1 MMIQTKRLGTI
12 LMVAVLL
19 FMHPLPD
26 LLSAQVQTPGAERT
40 AQAGALTS
48 FTLESGMEVI
58 LFPLPDSASVLTGI
72 VFRGGADA
80 QTNKTAGLFRL
91 LEHVLFRGTAST
103 PGEPE
108 PSGAMDALGT
118 ASLEGGAQTDR
129 FGLSF
134 LVSPDMLGQG
144 LDTIVYLF
152 SGLRLDTAFSDPL
165 ALEEA
170 RKSSLE
176 EIGSVLSD
184 PGKVFEAAMARKLF
198 ATAPWRLDSS
208 GSEPILKAATE
219 DSLRALS
226 AAWLV
231 PNNAVLILAGNFDPL
246 TARPLIEKSFSSWKK
261 AGDPW
266 KTPQAVF
273 PKPGVARPTLA
284 VYPDPS
290 VQPGEAYIEMRYRAP
305 DAGSARSA
313 AAELWAEMAA
323 QPGSRLA
330 MAVSKGM
337 PKWSSPSGL
346 GVRYELSRSASW
358 LSVSARL
365 VLDAKGSLPDSV
377 FTFKEIVRGTEM
389 YAMKTNAGYFTA
401 KEYERAKS
409 ALLERRSALLA
420 DPQEAATVLA
430 DGWILGGSAWIKAW
444 TDRIGKV
451 TSKDIIAFADEYF
464 MKNLEVVAVRLAPA
478 EYTARKKGFD
488 SYAFEQITAQ
498 KAFWWR

>member
-1 MMIQTKRLGTI
+1 
-12 LMVAVLL
+12 
-19 FMHPLPD
+19 
-26 LLSAQVQTPGAERT
+26 
-40 AQAGALTS
+40 
-48 FTLESGMEVI
+48 
-58 LFPLPDSASVLTGI
+58 
-72 VFRGGADA
+72 
-80 QTNKTAGLFRL
+80 
-91 LEHVLFRGTAST
+91 
-103 PGEPE
+103 
-108 PSGAMDALGT
+108 
-118 ASLEGGAQTDR
+118 
-129 FGLSF
+129 
-134 LVSPDMLGQG
+134 
-144 LDTIVYLF
+144 
-152 SGLRLDTAFSDPL
+152 
-165 ALEEA
+165 
-170 RKSSLE
+170 
-176 EIGSVLSD
+176 
-184 PGKVFEAAMARKLF
+184 
-198 ATAPWRLDSS
+198 
-208 GSEPILKAATE
+208 
-219 DSLRALS
+219 
-226 AAWLV
+226 
-231 PNNAVLILAGNFDPL
+231 
-246 TARPLIEKSFSSWKK
+246 
-261 AGDPW
+261 
-266 KTPQAVF
+266 
-273 PKPGVARPTLA
+273 
-284 VYPDPS
+284 
-290 VQPGEAYIEMRYRAP
+290 
-305 DAGSARSA
+305 
-313 AAELWAEMAA
+313 
-323 QPGSRLA
+323 